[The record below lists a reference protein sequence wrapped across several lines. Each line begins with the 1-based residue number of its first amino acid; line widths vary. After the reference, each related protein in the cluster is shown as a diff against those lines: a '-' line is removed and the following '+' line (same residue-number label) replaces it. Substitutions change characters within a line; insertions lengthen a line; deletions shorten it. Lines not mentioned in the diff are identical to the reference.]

1 MRKLFWFIAL
11 LSNFTL
17 FGQEWDVILDPYE
30 VIETRALQASQ
41 TRDWGHVYLQAREFK
56 GEGNGVYVFVADT
69 GVDQDHPDL
78 KGNIDSR
85 YCKDFTGSASG
96 WDDIHGHGTH
106 CAGIIGAIDNNEGV
120 IGIAPKIKIVA
131 IKVLNDNGQGSYTNI
146 ITGIRY
152 VADLQ
157 IPGNPKKIISMSLGG
172 SSTTQAFEDAI
183 NYAISKGCF
192 IVAAAGNSYGG
203 PIGHPGKYKQVITV
217 GSIGKT
223 AQPSDFSS
231 AGEEMDLAAPG
242 EEIYSTHRNGSYARL
257 NGTSMAAP
265 QVTGIIAKLLSRYDI
280 KTQKEMEEYLRK
292 YASDLYDKGFDKRTG
307 YGAPIATNY
316 NEGPDGGDPNPD
328 PDPDPEPDPI
338 VSYKKRVVSIPVR
351 SYYDNILFKS
361 NTDGA
366 YRYMSVGG
374 IVVEY
379 TTTKSSKTASEDINR
394 LADNFFTRRGFI
406 LPQDQTD
413 LDFTAA
419 WAAYFFKL
427 ILKNEGYEINISEM
441 WAAEGLSDD
450 RTLVYYTKNYPVG
463 SKVNEKQLVKI
474 RNAKKMER
482 RGQVATLGWSN

>member
-1 MRKLFWFIAL
+1 MRRLLLFIAL

-17 FGQEWDVILDPYE
+17 FGQEWDVILDPYQ

-41 TRDWGHVYLQAREFK
+41 TRDWGHVYLQASEFK
-56 GEGNGVYVFVADT
+56 GEGKGVYIFILDT
-69 GVDQDHPDL
+69 GIDSDHPDL
-78 KGNIDSR
+78 KANIDLK

-96 WDDIHGHGTH
+96 FEDVHGHGTH
-106 CAGIIGAIDNNEGV
+106 CAGIAAAVDNSEGIIGV
-120 IGIAPKIKIVA
+120 APKAKIVA
-131 IKVLNDNGQGSYTNI
+131 VKVLDDFGRGTYANI
-146 ITGIRY
+146 IAGIRY
-152 VADLQ
+152 VADLP
-157 IPGNPKKIISMSLGG
+157 ISEKKIISMSLGG

-183 NYAISKGCF
+183 NYAIAKGCF
-192 IVAAAGNSYGG
+192 VSAAAGNSYGG

-223 AQPSDFSS
+223 AQPSQFSS

-242 EEIYSTHRNGSYARL
+242 EGIYSTHKNGSYAYL
-257 NGTSMAAP
+257 DGTSMSNPFVAGLIALMHGAHNIETQP
-265 QVTGIIAKLLSRYDI
+265 Q
-280 KTQKEMEEYLRK
+280 MEAYLTK
-292 YASDLYDKGFDKRTG
+292 HASDLYDKGFDTRTG

-316 NEGPDGGDPNPD
+316 NEGPGGGDPNPD

-351 SYYDNILFKS
+351 AYYDNILFKS

-366 YRYMSVGG
+366 YRYMSLGG

-379 TTTKSSKTASEDINR
+379 TTTKSSELASEEINQ

-427 ILKNEGYEINISEM
+427 IMKNQGYEVNISEM
-441 WAAEGLSDD
+441 WAAEGLTDD

-463 SKVNEKQLVKI
+463 SAVNEKRLVKT
-474 RNAKKMER
+474 RAAKKMER
-482 RGQVATLGWSN
+482 LGQVATLGWSN